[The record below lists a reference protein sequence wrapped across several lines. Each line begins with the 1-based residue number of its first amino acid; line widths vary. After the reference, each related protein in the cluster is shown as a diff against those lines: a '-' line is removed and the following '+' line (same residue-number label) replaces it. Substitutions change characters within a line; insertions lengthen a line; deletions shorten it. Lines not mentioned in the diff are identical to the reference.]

1 MFLRKSFFIMIF
13 ILSLM
18 IMVNATALAYDVNLF
33 KEITSKMVC
42 LCGCGKQKIY
52 ECECQEA
59 ENIRNEVK
67 KMLNEGK
74 TEAEILSYYV
84 KRDGQER
91 LAAPTAKGF
100 NFLAWIMPGIGLIAG
115 GLFVNYFIRKKQ
127 NSGNNLMP
135 KINDNNDK
143 DSLNNLELKEIEEE
157 LKKYL

>member
-1 MFLRKSFFIMIF
+1 MFLKRNFFIMIL
-13 ILSLM
+13 ILSLG
-18 IMVNATALAYDVNLF
+18 IMVNTPALAYDVNLF

-59 ENIRNEVK
+59 ETIRNEVK

-74 TEAEILSYYV
+74 TEEEILSYYV

-100 NFLAWIMPGIGLIAG
+100 NFLAWIIPGIGLIAG
-115 GLFVNYFIRKKQ
+115 GLFVNYFVRKKQ
-127 NSGNNLMP
+127 NSGNDIMH
-135 KINDNNDK
+135 KINDNDNDN
-143 DSLNNLELKEIEEE
+143 LNNLDFKEIEEE